1 MTIYEGNGSGRATPV
16 GEPGDMMSG
25 PMPLAAYNRAI
36 EARRGDEEY
45 TSQKFAVRSIPAN
58 PRC

>member
-1 MTIYEGNGSGRATPV
+1 
-16 GEPGDMMSG
+16 MMSG

-45 TSQKFAVRSIPAN
+45 TSQKFAVRSILTN